1 MATCQPTLA
10 SQPMPEA
17 LEQRLRRAYQ
27 AFNAH
32 DIEAALALMHSD
44 VDWQNAIEGGRLHGH
59 DALRAYWADQFV
71 TIDPRVEPLRF
82 MPRNGGRI
90 AVDVHQVVRALD
102 GSPISD
108 ARVVHVYT
116 LRDGLVERMDIEE
129 A

>member
-1 MATCQPTLA
+1 
-10 SQPMPEA
+10 MPED
-17 LEQRLRRAYQ
+17 LEQRLRRAYE

-32 DIEAALALMHSD
+32 DVEAALALMHSD

-59 DALRAYWADQFV
+59 DALRAYWAGQFV

-82 MPRNGGRI
+82 TPRNGGRI
-90 AVDVHQVVRALD
+90 AVDVYQVARALD

>member
-1 MATCQPTLA
+1 
-10 SQPMPEA
+10 MPED
-17 LEQRLRRAYQ
+17 LEQRLRRAYE
-27 AFNAH
+27 AFNAR
-32 DIEAALALMHSD
+32 DVEAALALMHSD
-44 VDWQNAIEGGRLHGH
+44 VDWQNAIEGGRLHGR
-59 DALRAYWADQFV
+59 DALRADWAGQFA

-82 MPRNGGRI
+82 TPRNSGRI
-90 AVDVHQVVRALD
+90 AVDVHQVVHALN

>member
-1 MATCQPTLA
+1 
-10 SQPMPEA
+10 MPED
-17 LEQRLRRAYQ
+17 LEQRLRRAYE
-27 AFNAH
+27 AFNAR
-32 DIEAALALMHSD
+32 DVEAALALMHSD
-44 VDWQNAIEGGRLHGH
+44 VDWQNAIEGGRLHGR
-59 DALRAYWADQFV
+59 DALRAYWAGQFA

-82 MPRNGGRI
+82 TPRNSGRI
-90 AVDVHQVVRALD
+90 AVDVHQVVHALN

>member
-1 MATCQPTLA
+1 
-10 SQPMPEA
+10 MPED
-17 LEQRLRRAYQ
+17 LEQRLRRAYK
-27 AFNAH
+27 AFNAR
-32 DIEAALALMHSD
+32 DVEAALVLMHSD
-44 VDWQNAIEGGRLHGH
+44 VDWPNGIEGGRVHGH
-59 DALRAYWADQFV
+59 DALRAYWAGQFA
-71 TIDPRVEPLRF
+71 TIDPCVEPLRF
-82 MPRNGGRI
+82 TPRTGGRI